1 MSLSPDRQPLGGSG
15 SSSRSPLVFCL
26 LVFVVSVPLWA
37 IGGWSGI
44 EFVPGLPL
52 AAIGVVCPALAAVL
66 LVSREGGSAG
76 VWALLRQ
83 AFDYRRIPMTWYAAH
98 RAGDARLFAC
108 VLRDQACHG
117 RDGSAA
123 PGPDPRRAA
132 PFGRLPVGRAMR
144 RAGLVGVCHRAVA
157 ARWQA
162 LPAAL
167 FLGAVWAVWH
177 YVPLVQV
184 GRSPTWIAW
193 WTLFTV
199 ALRVLLVWIYN
210 NTAQSVFA
218 AALFH
223 AVSNVCTVLF
233 PADFQILG
241 PVVAVEAVVVTVFWG
256 QRTLTRIGPERSRGW
271 QLSNFIKCALIEGL
285 V

>member
-83 AFDYRRIPMTWYAAH
+83 AFDYRRIPMTWYAPIALVMPGSLLVSYGIKLAMGGTVPPPQVPIPAALLLS
-98 RAGDARLFAC
+98 AGFL
-108 VLRDQACHG
+108 LG
-117 RDGSAA
+117 
-123 PGPDPRRAA
+123 
-132 PFGRLPVGRAMR
+132 
-144 RAGLVGVCHRAVA
+144 GLCEELGWSGYATEPLQ

-271 QLSNFIKCALIEGL
+271 QLSNFIKCATIEGL

>member
-1 MSLSPDRQPLGGSG
+1 
-15 SSSRSPLVFCL
+15 L
-26 LVFVVSVPLWA
+26 LIFILSVPLWA

-83 AFDYRRIPMTWYAAH
+83 AIDYRRIPANWYVLISLLMPGSLLVSYGIKVAMGGTLPLPQVPIPAAFLLS
-98 RAGDARLFAC
+98 AGFLLGGLCEELGWSGYAT
-108 VLRDQACHG
+108 
-117 RDGSAA
+117 
-123 PGPDPRRAA
+123 DP
-132 PFGRLPVGRAMR
+132 LQ
-144 RAGLVGVCHRAVA
+144 

-167 FLGAVWAVWH
+167 FLGLVWAVWH
-177 YVPLVQV
+177 YVPLLQV

-210 NTAQSVFA
+210 NTAQSIFA

-233 PADFQILG
+233 PADFPILG
-241 PVVAVEAVVVTVFWG
+241 PVVAVVAVIVTVIWG
-256 QRTLTRIGPERSRGW
+256 PRTLTRTRPERGGAAGNQAIS
-271 QLSNFIKCALIEGL
+271 
-285 V
+285 